1 MSNRRAAIVSGLR
14 TPFAK
19 TQTEFRNLSAL
30 DLAKLVCAE
39 LLERVDLDPREVG
52 QVVYGQVIP
61 SFRAPNIA
69 REIVLG
75 IGLPREI
82 PAYTVSMA
90 CITSFQT
97 TVEMIRAIETG
108 EIDCGISGGA
118 ESASDVPIALPEAL
132 QDALNRA
139 READTITD
147 RVTAFKD
154 VRPANLI
161 PQAPRLEEPFTGET
175 MGEAA
180 ERMAK
185 ENGITRTAQDEFAH
199 RSHLLAAKAWEE
211 GRFAED
217 VMPVHIPPD
226 YRETLERD
234 NLVRPDSDLAKY
246 AELPPVFDP
255 NHGTITAGNSSPL
268 TDGASALLIM
278 LEEKAKALGL
288 PILGHVRSHAF
299 SAVDPA
305 DQLLIGPVFATPVAL
320 DRAGVTLDDL
330 DLIDMHQAFSAEV
343 LSVIQKLESA
353 AFAQERLG
361 RDRPIGKVDWDKLD
375 VNGGSIALGHPF
387 AATGARQIMQTL
399 RELKR
404 RGGKLALCT
413 ACAAGG
419 MGAAM
424 VLEAA

>member
-1 MSNRRAAIVSGLR
+1 MSDRRAVIVSGLR

-19 TQTEFRNLSAL
+19 RQTAFRNLSAL
-30 DLAKLVCAE
+30 DLGKLVCAE
-39 LLERVDLDPREVG
+39 LLERVELDPEEVD

-61 SFRAPNIA
+61 SLRAANIA

-75 IGLPREI
+75 IGLPYEI
-82 PAYTVSMA
+82 PAYTVNMA

-97 TVEMIRAIETG
+97 TVQVIRAIEAG

-118 ESASDVPIALPEAL
+118 ESASDVPITLSDAL

-139 READTITD
+139 SEADALAE
-147 RVTAFKD
+147 RVKAFKD
-154 VRPANLI
+154 VRPSDLI
-161 PQAPRLEEPFTGET
+161 PQMPRVEERYTGET
-175 MGEAA
+175 MGEAT

-185 ENGITRTAQDEFAH
+185 ENGISRRAQDEFAH
-199 RSHLLAAKAWEE
+199 RSHILAAKAWEE

-226 YRETLERD
+226 YQETLERD

-255 NHGTITAGNSSPL
+255 EHGTLTAGNSSPL

-278 LEEKAKALGL
+278 LEEKARALGL
-288 PILGHVRSHAF
+288 PILGRVRSHAF
-299 SAVDPA
+299 AAVDPA

-320 DRAGVTLDDL
+320 DRAGVTLEDL

-343 LSVIQKLESA
+343 LSVIQKFESA
-353 AFAQERLG
+353 EFARERLG
-361 RDRPIGKVDWDKLD
+361 RDRPIGKVDWEKLD

-387 AATGARQIMQTL
+387 AATGARQIVQTL